1 MPLGYD
7 SRLTSTLITGLMAA
21 ARRGDVAAVRAL
33 LSRGASVHLK
43 DRYVVVEGRIVWGV
57 CAEGRVCGAAW
68 RAVKVVVLGVVWGF
82 VCAEGRVWGVCTA
95 LRPFCPSFDFSSLT
109 PCPSSSCR
117 HDNDALAHVRLNIIE
132 YKRRHHE
139 GLNALDASS
148 LSNPENQ
155 GWMKM
160 SKDFIDSLE
169 TCR

>member
-82 VCAEGRVWGVCTA
+82 CLCGGSRMGCLYDGPLGGRMGGGGSYGAVGST
-95 LRPFCPSFDFSSLT
+95 D
-109 PCPSSSCR
+109 
-117 HDNDALAHVRLNIIE
+117 
-132 YKRRHHE
+132 
-139 GLNALDASS
+139 
-148 LSNPENQ
+148 
-155 GWMKM
+155 
-160 SKDFIDSLE
+160 
-169 TCR
+169 